1 MATVQEALVAA
12 LDHQEAG
19 RFAKADT
26 LYRRILDASPGH
38 PHALHLWGILAALS
52 GRPDEAVDRIRRAIA
67 VAPDI
72 ADFHLNLAR
81 VEAALNRPDR
91 AARLYANA
99 VVLQPEAVEPRF
111 QLAGLLQDLGR
122 PAEAEEQYGA
132 LLTVAPLHA
141 SIHLNRALLREA
153 QGRFAG
159 ARDGFRTAL
168 VLEPAHAKALLRLAA
183 MERELGRGGAA
194 LAAHRRAMTVLDDL
208 AEAGLF
214 TTLATLLAG
223 EGLPEQAVKAARI
236 AVALAPADPTLW
248 NELANW
254 LKGSGALAD
263 SVAAY
268 GRGLALRPGNPVLLN
283 NRADGWLKLGRLEP
297 AEADARAAVAANPKF
312 AGGWNTLGSVLMA
325 RGRAGEALGAFE
337 QAIDADGDAPQ
348 ARFNRSIALLTLG
361 RLAEG
366 WDGYELGWAVP
377 SGRFPRAEF
386 PQPLWDGRPLGD
398 GSLLVWGEQ
407 GLGDEVMFASLIPQL
422 AGEGVRVVL
431 DCDARLAPLLSRGL
445 PHCLPHCPPG
455 VTVVGRGEPPDG
467 RLTAPDVVAQIPA
480 GSLPRLMRRRIEDFA
495 CRQPAFLKADPDRVA
510 EWRRRLE
517 DGRGDGRRLIG
528 VSWSSKNAAVGHL
541 RSIPLARLAKALEQ
555 PDVRLV
561 SLQYGDVAAE
571 AAAAGVTDAGLDAWG
586 DIDGLAALISAMDLV
601 VSVDNST
608 VHLAGGLG
616 RPAWALLPHSAEWRW
631 MQGRHDT
638 VWYPSVRLFRQTVPG
653 DWDGVLRELGRELG
667 EGRLTDF
674 DAAALAVRGEF
685 EK

>member
-19 RFAKADT
+19 RFAKADL
-26 LYRRILDASPGH
+26 LYRRILAASPGH
-38 PHALHLWGILAALS
+38 PHALHLWGILAALT
-52 GRPDEAVDRIRRAIA
+52 GRPEEAMDRIRRAIA
-67 VAPDI
+67 AAPDI
-72 ADFHLNLAR
+72 ADFHVNLAR
-81 VEAALNRPDR
+81 VEAALNRPDH
-91 AARLYANA
+91 AARLYATA
-99 VVLQPEAVEPRF
+99 VVLQPEAVETRF

-122 PAEAEEQYGA
+122 PDEAEEQYDA

-159 ARDGFRTAL
+159 ARDGFRAAL

-183 MERELGRGGAA
+183 TERELGRGGAA
-194 LAAHRRAMTVLDDL
+194 LATQRRAMTILDDP
-208 AEAGLF
+208 AKAGLF
-214 TTLATLLAG
+214 PPLATLLAD
-223 EGLPEQAVKAARI
+223 EGLPERAVQAMRI
-236 AVALAPADPTLW
+236 AVALTPGDPALW
-248 NELANW
+248 NELANR
-254 LKGSGALAD
+254 LKGLGRLAE

-268 GRGLALRPGNPVLLN
+268 GRGLGLLPGNPVLLN

-297 AEADARAAVAANPKF
+297 AEADARAAVAANPGF

-337 QAIDADGDAPQ
+337 QAVNADGDAPQ

-366 WDGYELGWAVP
+366 WDDYELGWAVP

-398 GSLLVWGEQ
+398 GRLLVWGEQ

-445 PHCLPHCPPG
+445 PG
-455 VTVVGRGEPPDG
+455 VTVVARREPPDE

-495 CRQPAFLKADPDRVA
+495 GRQPAFLKADPGRVA
-510 EWRRRLE
+510 ELRRRLE

-541 RSIPLARLAKALEQ
+541 RSIPLARLAKALER
-555 PDVRLV
+555 PDVGLV

-571 AAAAGVTDAGLDAWG
+571 AAAAGVTDPGLDAWG
-586 DIDGLAALISAMDLV
+586 DIDGLAALIAAMDLV

-638 VWYPSVRLFRQTVPG
+638 VWYPSVRLFRQTAPG
-653 DWDGVLRELGRELG
+653 DWDGVLRELGEAMREG
-667 EGRLTDF
+667 
-674 DAAALAVRGEF
+674 
-685 EK
+685 